1 MGVDSCAQPTPCE
14 CRPAAVE
21 GIEPSRF
28 LLVAG
33 ESLPLRLTVTQDGN
47 GDEVTDLVDFRV
59 EVLLHDLTRPG
70 ASAEVSKTSANGGIT
85 IAGNTAAWVWDSTD
99 FPARQVFYVR
109 VTNEEAK
116 ILQWGFI
123 LTRKP

>member
-1 MGVDSCAQPTPCE
+1 MRVDSCAQPTPCE

-21 GIEPSRF
+21 GIEPSRY

-33 ESLPLRLTVTQDGN
+33 ESLPLRLTVTHDGN
-47 GDEVTDLVDFRV
+47 GDAVDDLDGYLV

-70 ASAEVSKTSANGGIT
+70 AVAEVSRTTADGSIT
-85 IAGNTAAWVWDSTD
+85 VAGNAAAWVWESTH

-109 VTNEEAK
+109 VTNQESK

-123 LTRKP
+123 LTRRP